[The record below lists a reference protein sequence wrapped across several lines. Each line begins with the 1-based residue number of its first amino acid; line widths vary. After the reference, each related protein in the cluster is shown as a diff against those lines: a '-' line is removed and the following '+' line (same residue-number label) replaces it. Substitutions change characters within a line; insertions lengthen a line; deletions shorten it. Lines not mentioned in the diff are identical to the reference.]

1 MSSHSSAKNPTN
13 SARVDAKKIGLA
25 GALGV
30 IGVLAVFGAA
40 RLTGTDFTVAAPPAI
55 TTPLPW
61 WLFAAYSVGGG
72 AAMFAVLP
80 VALTL
85 PRPRALAY
93 LAVLLG
99 LAAMTPAPF
108 FVSTDLA
115 TISWLTASHIA
126 LVAPLLALC
135 RTLPSVRPP
144 RD

>member
-1 MSSHSSAKNPTN
+1 MSTQSSAEIPSDTP
-13 SARVDAKKIGLA
+13 SIDARKVSVA

-30 IGVLAVFGAA
+30 IGVLAIFGLA

-61 WLFAAYSVGGG
+61 WLFVAYSVGGG

-80 VALTL
+80 VALKL

-93 LAVLLG
+93 AAVLAG

-115 TISWLTASHIA
+115 TIFWLTASHVA

-135 RTLPSVRPP
+135 RTLPRVRQP
-144 RD
+144 

>member
-1 MSSHSSAKNPTN
+1 MTTRFTAKDPSA
-13 SARVDAKKIGLA
+13 SLSVDAKRIGLA

-30 IGVLAVFGAA
+30 IGVLAVFGLA

-61 WLFAAYSVGGG
+61 WLFVAYSMGGG
-72 AAMFAVLP
+72 AAMFAVVP
-80 VALTL
+80 VAQKL

-93 LAVLLG
+93 AAVLAG

-115 TISWLTASHIA
+115 TIFWLTASHVA

-135 RTLPSVRPP
+135 RTLPRVRQP
-144 RD
+144 